1 MQQDSKMILKQG
13 NFIEITLWHGCSPV
27 NLLHTLRTSSS
38 KNTSGR
44 LLLKC
49 SFSSVLLIPIRT
61 QSLLQLWE
69 MKKSCFY
76 SPDKVLVAISG
87 FISAD
92 SFPYISKTINYFR
105 LFWTDLEDYLQ
116 AKYHQ
121 YYFYIYIYI
130 YIYIIYILYC
140 IYVIYIYIYIYIYI
154 LYWGLV
160 TTSFLLFTLP
170 QKAFSYVKPLN
181 FEKASSENCF
191 EKSTY

>member
-69 MKKSCFY
+69 MKKSCFS

-140 IYVIYIYIYIYIYI
+140 IYVIYIYIY
-154 LYWGLV
+154 
-160 TTSFLLFTLP
+160 
-170 QKAFSYVKPLN
+170 K
-181 FEKASSENCF
+181 
-191 EKSTY
+191 

>member
-69 MKKSCFY
+69 MKKSCFS

-130 YIYIIYILYC
+130 YINN
-140 IYVIYIYIYIYIYI
+140 IYI